1 MCTNPHTTY
10 LRFVHRTATRTW
22 LFNLTCETPIT
33 KQRGGPKPHFHISY
47 AGRSG
52 EAPFWPPTSPPLH
65 SLVV

>member
-33 KQRGGPKPHFHISY
+33 KQRGGPKPHFHIS
-47 AGRSG
+47 
-52 EAPFWPPTSPPLH
+52 
-65 SLVV
+65 